1 MTDSQI
7 ARMLLAE
14 IGRLSFPWGVREE
27 IETWLK
33 KFTKKPTKI
42 MDKPKDFDEDE
53 LPYSYLGKDM
63 HTHRVGVVDE
73 DTWCY
78 PDGVEEKIKDDKTYL
93 VWARIHDA
101 ADPQDFSTT
110 TRVIYVEEL

>member
-1 MTDSQI
+1 
-7 ARMLLAE
+7 
-14 IGRLSFPWGVREE
+14 
-27 IETWLK
+27 
-33 KFTKKPTKI
+33 

-78 PDGVEEKIKDDKTYL
+78 PDGVEEKIKDDK
-93 VWARIHDA
+93 
-101 ADPQDFSTT
+101 DFSTT